1 MVIGVLWSERPQMS
15 NILCDSALT
24 KWTRWVALFFN
35 VNWSV
40 RYVKPVWSSTSLW
53 FAPYKIH
60 AQSLWCLFLTQPL
73 TILAFINIYCL
84 MFLTIQTLYFLWAFL
99 LIARSRNKSRAFSV
113 VKFLLQKTAF
123 SLIKSRLALGSP
135 GWSVVLFSQCKKWP
149 NIQGNRC
156 WLPDS
161 DYIDRWYPFPEQTRP
176 GMRNNWSFA

>member
-1 MVIGVLWSERPQMS
+1 MGIKLLCHLNSLSIMVIGVLWSERPQTS

-73 TILAFINIYCL
+73 TILAFINIYCV

-99 LIARSRNKSRAFSV
+99 LIARFRDESVTHFRVTSIFSGQVFIAKDCLLTGQAQACSRITRLVGCSV
-113 VKFLLQKTAF
+113 FTMPKMA
-123 SLIKSRLALGSP
+123 
-135 GWSVVLFSQCKKWP
+135 
-149 NIQGNRC
+149 
-156 WLPDS
+156 
-161 DYIDRWYPFPEQTRP
+161 
-176 GMRNNWSFA
+176 